1 MIKEIQ
7 ITEDMRQAA
16 DRKAFMLGELNN
28 SIMRS
33 GGSQSGY
40 LGEMIVVSVL
50 GGKLANTFDYDVVL
64 DDGTKVDVKTKRT
77 SSPPRPYYSC
87 SVAKFNT
94 KQECDEYAFVR
105 IKYDLKV
112 GWYLG
117 RIPKANF
124 YDLATHHKKGEHEPD
139 NGFIFMADC
148 CNLPISSLT

>member
-40 LGEMIVVSVL
+40 LGEMLVVSVL
-50 GGKLANTFDYDVVL
+50 GGKPDNTFDYDVVL

-77 SSPPRPYYSC
+77 SSPPPTLLLLFC
-87 SVAKFNT
+87 S
-94 KQECDEYAFVR
+94 
-105 IKYDLKV
+105 
-112 GWYLG
+112 
-117 RIPKANF
+117 
-124 YDLATHHKKGEHEPD
+124 
-139 NGFIFMADC
+139 
-148 CNLPISSLT
+148 